1 MIGDLGITG
10 DTRASSSLTDYRSV
24 MGVSCPISNLAVF
37 CIQAILLNH
46 VTGFNLNHLLTRK
59 GREITE
65 PAYTQEDYLSS
76 EESKSIKT
84 PFMQYYPI
92 RYAGQCGDYF
102 LVPPNS
108 TFRMSVNFGVHHQ
121 DLGDLYCVLTFMA
134 DGGNGRKFC
143 VNFTHINLRE
153 DSYIYIFEGE
163 NMEFPELY
171 KHIIKRITKGEQP
184 HIFCTNTNTLSIRTE
199 YPILNGTQSPDV
211 EFDVIP
217 TDNVFLMKGN
227 DCYKT
232 FRFDGRNHFRVKTW
246 PDESGHLASWSGCF
260 LTFVHH
266 RPGLMCVEFRDF
278 YIGPN
283 SSDVSLI
290 FLLTEQVPIVTLT
303 LNSSFPNATFC
314 TRTEFLFVKLHQNVS
329 FVHKERDYNFVFDV
343 TAESSSDVCR
353 YVQWKLLSVLTV
365 FVLLVGHG
373 CS

>member
-1 MIGDLGITG
+1 MG
-10 DTRASSSLTDYRSV
+10 ASILISRLT
-24 MGVSCPISNLAVF
+24 IF
-37 CIQAILLNH
+37 CIQTVLLSQ
-46 VTGFNLNHLLTRK
+46 VTGSNLNQLVTRK
-59 GREITE
+59 GREVTE
-65 PAYTQEDYLSS
+65 PAYAQEDYFSS
-76 EESKSIKT
+76 EELRSIKT
-84 PFMQYYPI
+84 PYMQYYPI

-134 DGGNGRKFC
+134 DGGTGRKFC

-153 DSYIYIFEGE
+153 DSFIYIFEGE

-171 KHIIKRITKGEQP
+171 KHIIKRITKGGQP

-211 EFDVIP
+211 QFDVIP

-232 FRFDGRNHFRVKTW
+232 FLFDERSHFRIKTW
-246 PDESGHLASWSGCF
+246 PDGSDHRASWSGCY

-266 RPGLMCVEFRDF
+266 QPGLMCVEFSEF
-278 YIGPN
+278 FIGPN

-303 LNSSFPNATFC
+303 HNSTFPNATFC
-314 TRTEFLFVKLHQNVS
+314 TRTEFLFLKLHQNVS
-329 FVHKERDYNFVFDV
+329 FVDKERDYNFVFDI

-353 YVQWKLLSVLTV
+353 LLHWGLLPLVVAVSVFL
-365 FVLLVGHG
+365 GHG
-373 CS
+373 GP